1 MLHTLLAMAKSKTA
15 KKASEKTKVEPS
27 KAGNKASAPIEEDAA
42 PDGAAKAGDVPAE
55 LRQLGEIRRGLAALT
70 PALAAKLL
78 AQHSD
83 DDCKEKGSSTKATDV
98 FRAGMSW
105 ARTIGEQIGKP
116 GFPTHLCRW
125 FLDCLTV
132 LGQHVMGAPT
142 TKNPSDEAS
151 YLDVTSKADKLLVR
165 TRSLLKS
172 AAGNNETHKAELA
185 KAFDN
190 KDALDE
196 RVANLKGAIG
206 LVKYWLGAKGGPPLE
221 AYEITEDTLKEL
233 QAAAK
238 ELDGAIA
245 RKPAAQQSNRDTPG
259 VNISEGRVL
268 FVMRTLWD
276 RLAEAREDNKT
287 NVTLTVNP
295 AILRGLDLVKRKK
308 KLL

>member
-1 MLHTLLAMAKSKTA
+1 MAKTKTA
-15 KKASEKTKVEPS
+15 KKASDKSKAEPS
-27 KAGNKASAPIEEDAA
+27 KAGKKVNARIDEEPEHDV
-42 PDGAAKAGDVPAE
+42 DREEGDVPAE
-55 LRQLGEIRRGLAALT
+55 LRQLAEIRRGLAALT

-105 ARTIGEQIGKP
+105 ARTIGEQLGKP
-116 GFPTHLCRW
+116 GFPPHLCRW

-132 LGQHVMGAPT
+132 LGQHVMGAAT

-151 YLDVTSKADKLLVR
+151 YLDVTSKVDKLLVR
-165 TRSLLKS
+165 SRSLLKS
-172 AAGNNETHKAELA
+172 AAGNNETHKTELA

-190 KDALDE
+190 KDALDP
-196 RVANLKGAIG
+196 RVANTKGAIG
-206 LVKYWLGAKGGPPLE
+206 LVKHWLGAKNGPPLE

-238 ELDGAIA
+238 ELDAAIA
-245 RKPAAQQSNRDTPG
+245 RKPAAQQSNRDTPE

-268 FVMRTLWD
+268 FAMRAVWD

-308 KLL
+308 KNNIEV